1 MTTLSW
7 KTVLWWITLIS
18 STSGQGISNLRRRYR
33 QKHLNKPGL
42 DSLLKVEPQDISNSA
57 IESPDSISSSV
68 TKTQDENIDCDHPI
82 FGRLLCGQDN
92 EMPMSFT
99 YAPSSDS
106 GVIEPNPPSPFP
118 TLLPARDPTGE
129 PSQTVTIGPTLE
141 PSLAASPE
149 PTAEPTLLLTELP
162 TNMASDLPTFGPSG
176 TPTTNSP
183 SHVPSVNPTTSSSE
197 FPTSSPSPTILD
209 ETHEPTVRSTTLL
222 PTVSDVPSSF
232 PTVSGIP
239 SMTPTITSAPTGIPS
254 SNASRSPTITN
265 LPTQTPTTSQV
276 PTTGPT
282 RSMTPSE
289 SPTMTPNPSAPPS
302 ASIGPSL
309 TPSSSTQAPSADP
322 SSIPTEACS
331 VSDRE
336 TALFVALD
344 AAFDVSLV
352 QDPTTPQGAAFDW
365 LLNTDVETDPC
376 DTLQITQ
383 RYALAVLYE
392 STGGIDWAVDDG
404 WLSASPVCDWFEV
417 DCADN
422 ETTIIQLTLFDNN
435 LNGTL
440 PEELAAL
447 KSLRNFNVFFNSL
460 RGTIPDYFSAWPE
473 LILFDVENNTLSG
486 EPFAW
491 LDDSQRLNDDTGML
505 MPNLRF
511 FRLSHNQFQGSITTN
526 VARQLS
532 SIQQLW
538 IAGNKFTG
546 QVPNEI

>member
-1 MTTLSW
+1 M
-7 KTVLWWITLIS
+7 
-18 STSGQGISNLRRRYR
+18 
-33 QKHLNKPGL
+33 
-42 DSLLKVEPQDISNSA
+42 
-57 IESPDSISSSV
+57 
-68 TKTQDENIDCDHPI
+68 
-82 FGRLLCGQDN
+82 
-92 EMPMSFT
+92 
-99 YAPSSDS
+99 
-106 GVIEPNPPSPFP
+106 
-118 TLLPARDPTGE
+118 
-129 PSQTVTIGPTLE
+129 
-141 PSLAASPE
+141 
-149 PTAEPTLLLTELP
+149 
-162 TNMASDLPTFGPSG
+162 
-176 TPTTNSP
+176 
-183 SHVPSVNPTTSSSE
+183 
-197 FPTSSPSPTILD
+197 
-209 ETHEPTVRSTTLL
+209 
-222 PTVSDVPSSF
+222 
-232 PTVSGIP
+232 
-239 SMTPTITSAPTGIPS
+239 
-254 SNASRSPTITN
+254 
-265 LPTQTPTTSQV
+265 
-276 PTTGPT
+276 
-282 RSMTPSE
+282 
-289 SPTMTPNPSAPPS
+289 
-302 ASIGPSL
+302 
-309 TPSSSTQAPSADP
+309 
-322 SSIPTEACS
+322 
-331 VSDRE
+331 SDRE

-546 QVPNEI
+546 QVPNEIGIFTEMRKPKDRCASVISSNVSIYLLIDVVLFCSTFAEDLFLYNNLFTGTIPDVLRNLDLSRLQIQNNGFNGTLPVSLFSNSNMRELRLDGNNFRGTLSSLVGNINVLQDFRISSNNFEGTLPNTLAALTNLRKYLM